1 MALDAPVG
9 LPVREAADFG
19 GIGVVVIGLDLG
31 TSGVKAVAVDS
42 GGVIQAQAT
51 TPLAVSR
58 PQPLW
63 SEQDPQDWID
73 ATRTAI
79 RSLPD
84 TVRRRTR
91 AIGLSGQMHGAT
103 LLDAEDKPLRPAI
116 LWNDGRSGR
125 ECRALEAA
133 APDLVAITGNRAMP
147 GFTAPK
153 LAWVRA
159 HEPEIF
165 AATRRVLLPKDYV
178 RLWLTGEAVSD
189 MSDSAGTLWLDV
201 GRRGWSDALLSATG
215 LTRDHMPR
223 LIEGSSVSGALRPEA
238 AEALGLPQVP
248 VAGGGGDNAAS
259 AVGIGAVAP
268 GQAFV
273 SVGTSGVIF
282 VADDAFRPEPQ
293 RGVHTFCHAL
303 PKTWHRMSVTLSA
316 ASAIDSVARLAGFS
330 STAEAVANLG
340 EGQPDDPLF
349 APWLSGERTPHN
361 DPSAS
366 GVFVGLTHAT
376 TREALVRAALEGVA
390 FSLADGFEALGS
402 PQVEALT
409 VVGGGT
415 RITGLGPL
423 LAATLGRRL
432 VYRDGGEAA
441 AALGAARL
449 ARMALAGEA
458 SLSLC
463 RPGPIVQEVDPDGG
477 LAERLACRRAAW
489 RGLYPALTRTF
500 QELSP

>member
-31 TSGVKAVAVDS
+31 TSSVKAVAVDS

-63 SEQDPQDWID
+63 SEQDPQDWIV

-125 ECRALEAA
+125 ECIALEAA

-201 GRRGWSDALLSATG
+201 GRRDWSDALLSATG

-223 LIEGSSVSGALRPEA
+223 LIEGSSVSGVLRPEA

-349 APWLSGERTPHN
+349 APWQSGERTPHN

-423 LAATLGRRL
+423 LAAALGRPL
-432 VYRDGGEAA
+432 VYRDGGETA

-449 ARMALAGEA
+449 AWMALEGEVA
-458 SLSLC
+458 APLR
-463 RPGPIVQEVDPDGG
+463 RPGQVLRELTPDED
-477 LAERLACRRAAW
+477 LAGRLAPRRAAW
-489 RGLYPALTRTF
+489 RGLYPALSQTF

>member
-9 LPVREAADFG
+9 LPVREAAAFG
-19 GIGVVVIGLDLG
+19 GLGVVVIGLDLG
-31 TSGVKAVAVDS
+31 TSGVKAVAVDG
-42 GGVIQAQAT
+42 GGVIRAQAT

-63 SEQDPQDWID
+63 SEQDPQDWI
-73 ATRTAI
+73 AAAEAAI
-79 RSLPD
+79 CALPEAI
-84 TVRRRTR
+84 RRRTR

-103 LLDAEDKPLRPAI
+103 LLDARDKALRPAI

-159 HEPEIF
+159 HEPEVF

-201 GRRGWSDALLSATG
+201 GRRDWSDLLLAATG

-223 LIEGSSVSGALRPEA
+223 LVEGSAVSGVLRKPV
-238 AEALGLPQVP
+238 AETLGLPQVP

-259 AVGIGAVAP
+259 AVGVGALAP

-282 VADDAFRPEPQ
+282 IADDAFRPDPG

-303 PKTWHRMSVTLSA
+303 PETWHRMSVTLSA

-330 STAEAVANLG
+330 STAEAVADLG
-340 EGQPDDPLF
+340 ESRSDDPLF

-390 FSLADGFEALGS
+390 FALADGFEALGS
-402 PQVEALT
+402 PQVEALS

-415 RITGLGPL
+415 RIAGLGPL
-423 LAATLGRRL
+423 LAAALGRPL
-432 VYRDGGEAA
+432 VYRDGGETA

-449 ARMALAGEA
+449 AWMALEGEVA
-458 SLSLC
+458 EPLR
-463 RPGPIVQEVDPDGG
+463 RPGQVLRELTPDED
-477 LAERLACRRAAW
+477 LAGRLAPRRAVW
-489 RGLYPALTRTF
+489 RRLHPALSQTF

>member
-31 TSGVKAVAVDS
+31 TSGAKAVALDDS
-42 GGVIQAQAT
+42 GVIQAQALA
-51 TPLAVSR
+51 PLFVSR

-63 SEQDPQDWID
+63 SEQDPQDWI
-73 ATRTAI
+73 AAAEAAI
-79 RSLPD
+79 RALPEAI
-84 TVRRRTR
+84 RRRTR

-201 GRRGWSDALLSATG
+201 GRRDWSDALLSATG

-223 LIEGSSVSGALRPEA
+223 LIEGSSVSGVLRPEA

-376 TREALVRAALEGVA
+376 TLEALMRAALEGVA
-390 FSLADGFEALGS
+390 FALADGFEALGS

-415 RITGLGPL
+415 RI
-423 LAATLGRRL
+423 
-432 VYRDGGEAA
+432 
-441 AALGAARL
+441 
-449 ARMALAGEA
+449 
-458 SLSLC
+458 
-463 RPGPIVQEVDPDGG
+463 
-477 LAERLACRRAAW
+477 
-489 RGLYPALTRTF
+489 
-500 QELSP
+500 

>member
-125 ECRALEAA
+125 ECIALEAV

-189 MSDSAGTLWLDV
+189 LSDSAGTLWLDV
-201 GRRGWSDALLSATG
+201 GRRDWSDALLSATG

-223 LIEGSSVSGALRPEA
+223 LIEGSSVSGVLRPEA

-390 FSLADGFEALGS
+390 FALADGFEALGS

-415 RITGLGPL
+415 RITGLGP
-423 LAATLGRRL
+423 
-432 VYRDGGEAA
+432 
-441 AALGAARL
+441 
-449 ARMALAGEA
+449 
-458 SLSLC
+458 
-463 RPGPIVQEVDPDGG
+463 
-477 LAERLACRRAAW
+477 
-489 RGLYPALTRTF
+489 
-500 QELSP
+500 

>member
-1 MALDAPVG
+1 M
-9 LPVREAADFG
+9 
-19 GIGVVVIGLDLG
+19 VVIGLDLG
-31 TSGVKAVAVDS
+31 TSGAKAVALDDS
-42 GGVIQAQAT
+42 GVIQAQAMA
-51 TPLAVSR
+51 PLFVSR

-63 SEQDPQDWID
+63 SEQDPQDWIA

-125 ECRALEAA
+125 ECIALEAA

-201 GRRGWSDALLSATG
+201 ERRDWSDALLSATG

-223 LIEGSSVSGALRPEA
+223 LIEGSSVSGVLRPEA

-423 LAATLGRRL
+423 LAAALGRPL
-432 VYRDGGEAA
+432 VYRDGGETA

-449 ARMALAGEA
+449 AWMALEGEVA
-458 SLSLC
+458 APLR
-463 RPGPIVQEVDPDGG
+463 RPGQVLRELTPDED
-477 LAERLACRRAAW
+477 LAGRLAPRRAVW
-489 RGLYPALTRTF
+489 RRLHPALSQTF

>member
-1 MALDAPVG
+1 M
-9 LPVREAADFG
+9 
-19 GIGVVVIGLDLG
+19 VVIGLDLG
-31 TSGVKAVAVDS
+31 TSSAKAVVVDDA
-42 GGVIQAQAT
+42 GAIQAQAT
-51 TPLAVSR
+51 APLAISR

-63 SEQDPQDWID
+63 SEQDPQDWIA
-73 ATRTAI
+73 ATRAAI
-79 RSLPD
+79 RALPEAL
-84 TVRRRTR
+84 RRRTL

-103 LLDAEDKPLRPAI
+103 LLDAADTPLRPAI

-125 ECRALEAA
+125 ECRELETA

-153 LAWVRA
+153 LAWVRVN
-159 HEPEIF
+159 EPAVF

-189 MSDSAGTLWLDV
+189 MSDSAGTLWLNV
-201 GRRGWSDALLSATG
+201 GRRDWSDTLLAATG

-223 LIEGSSVSGALRPEA
+223 LVEGSAVSGVLRKPVA
-238 AEALGLPQVP
+238 QALGLPQVT
-248 VAGGGGDNAAS
+248 VAGGAGDNAAS
-259 AVGIGAVAP
+259 AVGIGALAP

-282 VADDAFRPEPQ
+282 IADDAFQPDPG

-303 PKTWHRMSVTLSA
+303 PGTWHRMSVTLSA

-330 STAEAVANLG
+330 STAEAVSDLG
-340 EGQPDDPLF
+340 EGRSDDPLF
-349 APWLSGERTPHN
+349 TPWLSGERTPHN

-376 TREALVRAALEGVA
+376 TRKALVRSALEGVA
-390 FSLADGFEALGS
+390 FALADGFEALGS

-415 RITGLGPL
+415 RIAGLGPL
-423 LAATLGRRL
+423 LAAALGRRL
-432 VYRDGGEAA
+432 VYRDGGETA

-449 ARMALAGEA
+449 AWMSLAGEVPET
-458 SLSLC
+458 LHQ
-463 RPGPIVQEVDPDGG
+463 PGPVLHEVTPEDD
-477 LAERLACRRAAW
+477 LAARLAPRRAIW
-489 RGLYPALTRTF
+489 RGLYPALSQTF
-500 QELSP
+500 QELNP

>member
-1 MALDAPVG
+1 MALDAPMG

-31 TSGVKAVAVDS
+31 TSGAKAVALDDS
-42 GGVIQAQAT
+42 GVIQAQAMA
-51 TPLAVSR
+51 PLFVSR

-63 SEQDPQDWID
+63 SEQDPQDWIV

-125 ECRALEAA
+125 ECIALEAA

-178 RLWLTGEAVSD
+178 RLWLTGDAVSD

-201 GRRGWSDALLSATG
+201 GRRDWSDALLSATG

-223 LIEGSSVSGALRPEA
+223 LIEGSSVSGVLRPEA

-423 LAATLGRRL
+423 LVAALGRPL
-432 VYRDGGEAA
+432 VYRDGGETA

-449 ARMALAGEA
+449 AWMALEGEVA
-458 SLSLC
+458 APLR
-463 RPGPIVQEVDPDGG
+463 RPGQVLRELTPDED
-477 LAERLACRRAAW
+477 LAGRLAPRRAVW
-489 RGLYPALTRTF
+489 RRLHPALSQTF
-500 QELSP
+500 RELSP

>member
-1 MALDAPVG
+1 
-9 LPVREAADFG
+9 
-19 GIGVVVIGLDLG
+19 VVVIGLDLG
-31 TSGVKAVAVDS
+31 TSSAKAVVVDDA
-42 GGVIQAQAT
+42 GAIQAQAT
-51 TPLAVSR
+51 APLAISR

-63 SEQDPQDWID
+63 SEQDPQDWIV
-73 ATRTAI
+73 ATRAAI
-79 RSLPD
+79 RALPEAL
-84 TVRRRTR
+84 RRRTR

-103 LLDAEDKPLRPAI
+103 LLDAADTPLRPAI

-125 ECRALEAA
+125 ECRELETA

-153 LAWVRA
+153 LVWVRVN
-159 HEPEIF
+159 EPAVF

-189 MSDSAGTLWLDV
+189 MSDSAGTLWLNV
-201 GRRGWSDALLSATG
+201 GRRDWSDTLLAATG

-223 LIEGSSVSGALRPEA
+223 LVEGSAVSGVLRKPVA
-238 AEALGLPQVP
+238 QALGLPQVT
-248 VAGGGGDNAAS
+248 VAGGAGDNAAS
-259 AVGIGAVAP
+259 AVGIGALAP

-282 VADDAFRPEPQ
+282 IADDAFQPDPG

-303 PKTWHRMSVTLSA
+303 PGTWHRMSVTLSA

-330 STAEAVANLG
+330 STAEAVSDLG
-340 EGQPDDPLF
+340 EGRSDDPLF
-349 APWLSGERTPHN
+349 TPWLSGERTPHN

-376 TREALVRAALEGVA
+376 TRKALVRSALEGVA
-390 FSLADGFEALGS
+390 FALADGFEALGS

-415 RITGLGPL
+415 RIAGLGPL
-423 LAATLGRRL
+423 LAAALGRRL
-432 VYRDGGEAA
+432 VYRDGGETA

-449 ARMALAGEA
+449 AWMSLAGEVPET
-458 SLSLC
+458 LPQ
-463 RPGPIVQEVDPDGG
+463 PGPVLHEVTPEDD
-477 LAERLACRRAAW
+477 LAARLAPRRAIW
-489 RGLYPALTRTF
+489 RGLYPALSQTF
-500 QELSP
+500 QELNP

>member
-19 GIGVVVIGLDLG
+19 GLGVVVIGLDLG
-31 TSGVKAVAVDS
+31 TSGVKAVALDDS
-42 GGVIQAQAT
+42 GVIQAQAMA
-51 TPLAVSR
+51 PLFVSR

-63 SEQDPQDWID
+63 SEQDPQDWIV

-201 GRRGWSDALLSATG
+201 GRRDWSDALLSATG

-223 LIEGSSVSGALRPEA
+223 LIEGSSVSGVLRPEA
-238 AEALGLPQVP
+238 AQALGLPQVP

-303 PKTWHRMSVTLSA
+303 PETWHRMSVTLSA

-330 STAEAVANLG
+330 STAEAVANPG
-340 EGQPDDPLF
+340 QGQPDDPLF

-423 LAATLGRRL
+423 LAAALGRPL
-432 VYRDGGEAA
+432 VYRDGGETA

-449 ARMALAGEA
+449 AWMALEGEVA
-458 SLSLC
+458 APLR
-463 RPGPIVQEVDPDGG
+463 RPGQVLRELTPDED
-477 LAERLACRRAAW
+477 LAGRLAPRRAAW
-489 RGLYPALTRTF
+489 RRLHPALSQTF

>member
-19 GIGVVVIGLDLG
+19 GLGVVVIGLDLG

-125 ECRALEAA
+125 ECIALEAV

-201 GRRGWSDALLSATG
+201 GRRDWSDALLSATG

-223 LIEGSSVSGALRPEA
+223 LIEGSSVSGVLRPEA

-330 STAEAVANLG
+330 ST
-340 EGQPDDPLF
+340 
-349 APWLSGERTPHN
+349 
-361 DPSAS
+361 
-366 GVFVGLTHAT
+366 
-376 TREALVRAALEGVA
+376 
-390 FSLADGFEALGS
+390 
-402 PQVEALT
+402 
-409 VVGGGT
+409 
-415 RITGLGPL
+415 
-423 LAATLGRRL
+423 
-432 VYRDGGEAA
+432 
-441 AALGAARL
+441 
-449 ARMALAGEA
+449 
-458 SLSLC
+458 
-463 RPGPIVQEVDPDGG
+463 
-477 LAERLACRRAAW
+477 
-489 RGLYPALTRTF
+489 
-500 QELSP
+500 